1 MPLFEKQLQAL
12 RRNPVPGRYA
22 DGNGLCLLVNKRGG
36 MYWQWQ
42 TTGPNGKRTDLSYGP
57 YPLVGLAD
65 ARLKHMDAKLLRKA
79 GEYPTLV
86 KKKARARA
94 VVDASNE
101 FEKVAR
107 EWLKVRTPEW
117 AAAYA
122 FRITSRLE
130 KDVFPW
136 LGKIP
141 LNQIDAPL
149 VHATVK
155 RIQDRGAIETGHRM
169 RDAISMV
176 FRHAIGMGLVK
187 ENPAAEVRQSLKKSE
202 TKHMAAITDPEALGG
217 LLRALKGYSGTLIV
231 RTALQLAPMLIVR
244 PGELR
249 HARWEEIDL
258 KTATW
263 TIPAARMK
271 RKKAGKLNGDPHIV
285 PLASQVVTLLEDL
298 APQTRRE
305 NGSGLVFRGERD
317 HERPMSENTVNAAL
331 QRVGFDTQAEITG
344 HGFLATARTLL
355 DEVLGF
361 NPAVIEAQLAHA
373 VKDTLGRAYN
383 RTKHLLQ
390 RREMMQ
396 AWADYLEKLER
407 GRQFATQE
415 LLKAA

>member
-1 MPLFEKQLQAL
+1 MPLYEKQLQAL
-12 RRNPVPGRYA
+12 RRNPVPGRYT
-22 DGNGLCLLVNKRGG
+22 DGNGLSLLVKKAGG

-42 TTGPNGKRTDLSYGP
+42 TTGPNGNRTDLSYGP
-57 YPLVGLAD
+57 YPLVGLSD
-65 ARLKHMDAKLLRKA
+65 ARLKHLEAKLLRKA

-86 KKKARARA
+86 KKKAQIRATA
-94 VVDASNE
+94 AADND

-107 EWLKVRTPEW
+107 EWLEVRTPEW

-122 FRITSRLE
+122 FRMTSRLE

-136 LGKIP
+136 LGKLP
-141 LNQIDAPL
+141 LNQIDPTL

-155 RIQDRGAIETGHRM
+155 RIQDRGALETGHRM

-176 FRHAIGMGLVK
+176 FKHAIGKGLVK
-187 ENPAAEVRQSLKKSE
+187 ENPAAEVRQSLRKPEK
-202 TKHMAAITDPEALGG
+202 KHMAAITDPEALGG
-217 LLRALKGYSGTLIV
+217 LLRAIKGYSGTLIV
-231 RTALQLAPMLIVR
+231 RTALQLSPMLMVR

-285 PLASQVVTLLEDL
+285 PLARQAVALFEDL
-298 APQTRRE
+298 APLTRRE

-331 QRVGFDTQAEITG
+331 QRLGYDTQLDITG
-344 HGFLATARTLL
+344 HGFRATARTLL
-355 DEVLGF
+355 DEVLEF
-361 NPAVIEAQLAHA
+361 DPAVIEAALAHQ
-373 VKDTLGRAYN
+373 VKDALGRAYN
-383 RTKHLLQ
+383 RTKHLAQ

-396 AWADYLEKLER
+396 AWADYLDGLAR
-407 GRQFATQE
+407 DNVVPLRR
-415 LLKAA
+415 AA

>member
-1 MPLFEKQLQAL
+1 MLLYEKQLQAL
-12 RRNPVPGRYA
+12 RRKPVPGRYA
-22 DGNGLCLLVNKRGG
+22 DGNGLSLLVNRAGG

-65 ARLKHMDAKLLRKA
+65 ARRKHLEAKLMRLNGEHPTLAKRKA
-79 GEYPTLV
+79 
-86 KKKARARA
+86 KALASA
-94 VVDASNE
+94 SASND
-101 FEKVAR
+101 FETVAR
-107 EWLKVRTPEW
+107 NWFETRKPEW
-117 AAAYA
+117 AEAYA
-122 FRITSRLE
+122 FRIISRLE

-141 LNQIDAPL
+141 VDQIDPPTVL
-149 VHATVK
+149 ATIK
-155 RIQDRGAIETGHRM
+155 RIQDRGALETGHRM

-176 FRHAIGMGLVK
+176 FKYAIRLGYVDR
-187 ENPAAEVRQSLKKSE
+187 NPAGDLRDALTKPT

-231 RTALQLAPMLIVR
+231 RTALQLSPMLMVR

-258 KTATW
+258 AAATW

-271 RKKAGKLNGDPHIV
+271 RKKAGKLNGDPHVV
-285 PLASQVVTLLEDL
+285 PLASQAVALFSDL
-298 APQTRRE
+298 APLTRRDD
-305 NGSGLVFRGERD
+305 GGGLVFRGERD
-317 HERPMSENTVNAAL
+317 HERPMSENTVNGAL
-331 QRVGFDTQAEITG
+331 RRLGFDTQTDITG
-344 HGFLATARTLL
+344 HGFRATARTLL
-355 DEVLGF
+355 DEVLGI

-383 RTKHLLQ
+383 RTQHLVQ

-396 AWADYLEKLER
+396 VWANYMGGLESAEVVPRRL
-407 GRQFATQE
+407 
-415 LLKAA
+415 AA

>member
-1 MPLFEKQLQAL
+1 MPIYEKQLQAL
-12 RRNPVPGRYA
+12 RRNPIPGRYT
-22 DGNGLCLLVNKRGG
+22 DGNGLCLLVNKAGG

-65 ARLKHMDAKLLRKA
+65 ARLKHLDAKRLRLA
-79 GEYPTLV
+79 GEYPTLI
-86 KKKARARA
+86 KKKAKVRAA
-94 VVDASNE
+94 AAAAND

-107 EWLKVRTPEW
+107 EWLEIRTPEW
-117 AAAYA
+117 AAAYT

-141 LNQIDAPL
+141 LTQIDAPL

-155 RIQDRGAIETGHRM
+155 RIQDRGALETGHRM

-176 FRHAIGMGLVK
+176 FRYAIGKGLVK
-187 ENPAAEVRQSLKKSE
+187 ENPAAELRQALKKST
-202 TKHMAAITDPEALGG
+202 TKHMAAITEPEKLGG

-231 RTALQLAPMLIVR
+231 RTALQLSPMLMVR

-249 HARWEEIDL
+249 HARWAEIDL
-258 KTATW
+258 ESATW

-271 RKKAGKLNGDPHIV
+271 RKKDGKRNGDPHIV
-285 PLASQVVTLLEDL
+285 PLSRQAVTLLEDL
-298 APQTRRE
+298 APLTRRDD
-305 NGSGLVFRGERD
+305 GGGLVFRGERD
-317 HERPMSENTVNAAL
+317 HERPMSENTINGAL
-331 QRVGFDTQAEITG
+331 RRLGFDTQEDITG
-344 HGFLATARTLL
+344 HGFRATARTLL
-355 DEVLGF
+355 DEVHGF
-361 NPAVIEAQLAHA
+361 NTDVIEAQLAHR

-383 RTKHLLQ
+383 RTKHLIK

-396 AWADYLEKLER
+396 AWSDYLDKLA
-407 GRQFATQE
+407 ATDNVVP
-415 LLKAA
+415 LRLAA